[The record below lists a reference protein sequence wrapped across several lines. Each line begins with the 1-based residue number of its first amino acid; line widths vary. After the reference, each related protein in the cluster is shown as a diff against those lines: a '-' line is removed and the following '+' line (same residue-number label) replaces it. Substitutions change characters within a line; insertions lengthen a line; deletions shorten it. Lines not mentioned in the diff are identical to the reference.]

1 MEDQNSARFFRDIRH
16 KTVKESKVALLNSAC
31 LRQLS
36 HNTINKLWT
45 CEFFCLSGS
54 FEIFNLRS
62 NLITQSS
69 FFDPSPFFARALC
82 GAPGTW
88 FFMFSMFFRSK
99 PSVCVR
105 LNLILAWTPL
115 FSSYGEIKGPERAI
129 SCLFLVAI
137 FRFSAQNSKFQEAW
151 SPVHFSYSVT
161 RGVGV
166 VPRDWAKWPFVTR
179 LHLMFALS
187 KNHTSLG

>member
-1 MEDQNSARFFRDIRH
+1 MEDKKFARFFPWHTALNCNR
-16 KTVKESKVALLNSAC
+16 VKSWLNSAC

-105 LNLILAWTPL
+105 LNLILACTPL

-129 SCLFLVAI
+129 SCFLFD
-137 FRFSAQNSKFQEAW
+137 
-151 SPVHFSYSVT
+151 HFSLFGAKFEIS
-161 RGVGV
+161 RGVKPG
-166 VPRDWAKWPFVTR
+166 PLFI
-179 LHLMFALS
+179 FS
-187 KNHTSLG
+187 HTGSRGGT